1 MKLIKLISL
10 TAAFA
15 LTQGCSTILTEKTT
29 SVNLATSN
37 GKKIDVTIDGQAFSG
52 PGIITLAKSDK
63 DKIIKTDAEGCAD
76 ETLLQKE
83 IEPVFFIN
91 ILSGGAFGS
100 TTDYST
106 KKMWKYKDSV
116 TVNCQ

>member
-1 MKLIKLISL
+1 MKLVKLISL
-10 TAAFA
+10 AAVIA
-15 LTQGCSTILTEKTT
+15 LTQGCSTILTEKTS

-37 GKKIDVTIDGQAFSG
+37 GKSIDVTIDGQVFKG
-52 PGIITLAKSDK
+52 PGIITLAKSNE
-63 DKIIKTDAEGCAD
+63 DKIIKTETEGCVA

-100 TTDYST
+100 STDYGT